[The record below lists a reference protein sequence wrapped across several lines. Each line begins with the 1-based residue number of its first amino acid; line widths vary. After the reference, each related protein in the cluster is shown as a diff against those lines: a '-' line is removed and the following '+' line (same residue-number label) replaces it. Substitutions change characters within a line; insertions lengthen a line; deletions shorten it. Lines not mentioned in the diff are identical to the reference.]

1 MTEVVTAIRSVTD
14 IMGEISA
21 ASNEQSQGVS
31 QVGEAVTQMDQ
42 VTQQNAALVEEMAAA
57 AGSLN
62 GQAQD
67 LVSTVAF
74 FKLSPADEQ
83 SAQARRAQTAAPRAH
98 FAPTRVAAP
107 ATKAFGRIADDS
119 GHGGTS
125 LGVNLDNAIQSHA
138 NWRARLRT
146 AVAKR
151 ETLDAD
157 TLFKDDCCDLGEWLY
172 GASGSKYGGKPSF
185 VNLQESHR
193 QFHQE
198 AGKVAHLINQG
209 AYEEAEKQL
218 ENYTGFSKASQKV
231 GTAVIQLANELK
243 VKMAAA
249 PVRQVPFNSAAKLK
263 TAGGKDGARESF

>member
-1 MTEVVTAIRSVTD
+1 MPT
-14 IMGEISA
+14 
-21 ASNEQSQGVS
+21 GV
-31 QVGEAVTQMDQ
+31 
-42 VTQQNAALVEEMAAA
+42 
-57 AGSLN
+57 
-62 GQAQD
+62 
-67 LVSTVAF
+67 
-74 FKLSPADEQ
+74 P
-83 SAQARRAQTAAPRAH
+83 
-98 FAPTRVAAP
+98 
-107 ATKAFGRIADDS
+107 
-119 GHGGTS
+119 
-125 LGVNLDNAIQSHA
+125 
-138 NWRARLRT
+138 

-172 GASGSKYGGKPSF
+172 GAGGSKYGGKPSF
-185 VNLQESHR
+185 VNLLESHR